1 MFPST
6 HMHSIPVIRGT
17 GQFSTVSICML
28 SAYEATRGVPNAI
41 HVIGSDVQIFKAR
54 GQILLDDLET
64 ASAKM
69 NYYKCIILI
78 ISILQACKRYVKKN
92 NSSFGNIQNQI
103 IKKNVHVKN
112 DQIITMFL
120 GVFFYVLFF
129 FFTFILFKFVF
140 VFILSGLSK
149 HKISQVNRQIK

>member
-28 SAYEATRGVPNAI
+28 SSYEATRGVPNAI
-41 HVIGSDVQIFKAR
+41 HIIGSDVQIFKAR
-54 GQILLDDLET
+54 GQILLDNLET

-120 GVFFYVLFF
+120 GAFFC
-129 FFTFILFKFVF
+129 FVF
-140 VFILSGLSK
+140 LHLSSLNLCLFSFWADY
-149 HKISQVNRQIK
+149 QNIKFPK

>member
-28 SAYEATRGVPNAI
+28 SSYEATRGVPNAI
-41 HVIGSDVQIFKAR
+41 HIIGSDVQIFKAR
-54 GQILLDDLET
+54 GQILLDNLET

-78 ISILQACKRYVKKN
+78 ISILQACKRYVKKK

-103 IKKNVHVKN
+103 IKKKVHVKN

-120 GVFFYVLFF
+120 GVFFFC
-129 FFTFILFKFVF
+129 FVF
-140 VFILSGLSK
+140 LHLSCLNLCLFSFWADY
-149 HKISQVNRQIK
+149 QNIKFPK

>member
-1 MFPST
+1 MKCQGICISCKEMFPST

-17 GQFSTVSICML
+17 GPFSTVSICML

-54 GQILLDDLET
+54 GQILLDNLET

-103 IKKNVHVKN
+103 IKKNVHVKI

-120 GVFFYVLFF
+120 GVFLCFVFF
-129 FFTFILFKFVF
+129 FYIYLV
-140 VFILSGLSK
+140 
-149 HKISQVNRQIK
+149 

>member
-17 GQFSTVSICML
+17 GQFLTVSICML
-28 SAYEATRGVPNAI
+28 SSYEATRGVPNAI

-120 GVFFYVLFF
+120 GVFF
-129 FFTFILFKFVF
+129 FVF
-140 VFILSGLSK
+140 FVFLHLSCLNLCLFSF
-149 HKISQVNRQIK
+149 

>member
-28 SAYEATRGVPNAI
+28 SSYEATRGVPNAI

-54 GQILLDDLET
+54 GQILLDNLET

-120 GVFFYVLFF
+120 GVFFFVLFF
-129 FFTFILFKFVF
+129 YIYLV
-140 VFILSGLSK
+140 
-149 HKISQVNRQIK
+149 

>member
-28 SAYEATRGVPNAI
+28 SSYEATRGVPNAI
-41 HVIGSDVQIFKAR
+41 HIIGSDVQIFKAR
-54 GQILLDDLET
+54 GQILLDNLET

-120 GVFFYVLFF
+120 GVFFLFC

-149 HKISQVNRQIK
+149 HKISEVNRQIK

>member
-54 GQILLDDLET
+54 GQILLDNLET

-78 ISILQACKRYVKKN
+78 ISILQACKRYFKKN

-120 GVFFYVLFF
+120 GAFFC
-129 FFTFILFKFVF
+129 FVF
-140 VFILSGLSK
+140 LHLSSLNLCLFSFWADY
-149 HKISQVNRQIK
+149 QNIKFPK

>member
-1 MFPST
+1 
-6 HMHSIPVIRGT
+6 
-17 GQFSTVSICML
+17 ML

-54 GQILLDDLET
+54 GQILLDNLET

-120 GVFFYVLFF
+120 SAFFC
-129 FFTFILFKFVF
+129 FVF
-140 VFILSGLSK
+140 LHLSSLNLCLFSF
-149 HKISQVNRQIK
+149 

>member
-1 MFPST
+1 
-6 HMHSIPVIRGT
+6 
-17 GQFSTVSICML
+17 ML

-120 GVFFYVLFF
+120 GAFFC
-129 FFTFILFKFVF
+129 FVF
-140 VFILSGLSK
+140 LHLSSLNLCLFSF
-149 HKISQVNRQIK
+149 

>member
-28 SAYEATRGVPNAI
+28 SSYEATRGVPNAI
-41 HVIGSDVQIFKAR
+41 HIIGSDVQIFKAR
-54 GQILLDDLET
+54 GQILLDNLET

-120 GVFFYVLFF
+120 GVFFLFC